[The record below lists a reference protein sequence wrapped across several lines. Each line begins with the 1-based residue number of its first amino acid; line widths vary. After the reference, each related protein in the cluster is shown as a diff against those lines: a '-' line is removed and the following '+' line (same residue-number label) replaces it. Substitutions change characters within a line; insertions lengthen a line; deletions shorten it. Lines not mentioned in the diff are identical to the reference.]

1 MKNYNLF
8 LFCILVLV
16 EPIVAQSEIEEV
28 TVSASFLQH
37 SLNAIDDPS
46 HVIDGEAIASNGTQ
60 SLGESIDGLL
70 GVASSD
76 FGSAVGQ
83 PIIRGMSGSRVK
95 ILTNGMVVRDVSG
108 LGSDHANDV
117 DLNNI
122 QQIEIVRGP
131 ASLLYANGTIGGIV
145 NIVDNSIAR
154 KDFEISLFKLGG
166 ERQSVNDGYS
176 SQLSYQG
183 NLSGLNFSA
192 ALSNYNFNNFNI
204 PKGAILHTEEE
215 DHDGEENHDEEEGLG
230 YLANSDYENSAY
242 KIGVSKAGDWGYL
255 GMSISDIESL
265 YGIPFHGGDDH
276 EEELTDH
283 GVERII
289 TRTES
294 NAVNLDG
301 AYVLSQGAIDRVEYF
316 YQASD
321 YALIES
327 HEDGDEPPTI
337 FSNDAHEL
345 GFRLNMGSD
354 TTSQT
359 LAMNISNEKIAIAG
373 EEAFL
378 PNTNSD
384 EMTLGYYARKDLS
397 FLHAD
402 FGLRHE
408 KVARKNID
416 EAVNIKENNTSAAFT
431 LGRYIGD
438 SLDIELSYASVARV
452 PSAVELFMEGPHLAT
467 QRYEVG
473 NHNLTEETSNNTDLT
488 FTFYGQIFFSELAL
502 FKNRVDD
509 YVYLLDGTD
518 TVEGLIRSVYSQRD
532 AELKGYEF
540 ELGRSYQLANGDL
553 TISYGRDAISG
564 KFNDGSYIPRIVPA
578 RDIYEVSYKQDDL
591 TFVATLKNVHKQ
603 NDINEL
609 ETATDG
615 FSMLDISILKSL
627 QLSEKSILTV
637 SVFGKNLLDEIARNH
652 SSFVKN
658 EIPLPGRN
666 LGIRFNMTF

>member
-1 MKNYNLF
+1 
-8 LFCILVLV
+8 
-16 EPIVAQSEIEEV
+16 
-28 TVSASFLQH
+28 
-37 SLNAIDDPS
+37 
-46 HVIDGEAIASNGTQ
+46 
-60 SLGESIDGLL
+60 
-70 GVASSD
+70 
-76 FGSAVGQ
+76 
-83 PIIRGMSGSRVK
+83 
-95 ILTNGMVVRDVSG
+95 
-108 LGSDHANDV
+108 
-117 DLNNI
+117 
-122 QQIEIVRGP
+122 
-131 ASLLYANGTIGGIV
+131 
-145 NIVDNSIAR
+145 
-154 KDFEISLFKLGG
+154 
-166 ERQSVNDGYS
+166 
-176 SQLSYQG
+176 
-183 NLSGLNFSA
+183 
-192 ALSNYNFNNFNI
+192 
-204 PKGAILHTEEE
+204 
-215 DHDGEENHDEEEGLG
+215 
-230 YLANSDYENSAY
+230 
-242 KIGVSKAGDWGYL
+242 
-255 GMSISDIESL
+255 
-265 YGIPFHGGDDH
+265 
-276 EEELTDH
+276 
-283 GVERII
+283 
-289 TRTES
+289 
-294 NAVNLDG
+294 
-301 AYVLSQGAIDRVEYF
+301 
-316 YQASD
+316 
-321 YALIES
+321 
-327 HEDGDEPPTI
+327 
-337 FSNDAHEL
+337 
-345 GFRLNMGSD
+345 
-354 TTSQT
+354 
-359 LAMNISNEKIAIAG
+359 
-373 EEAFL
+373 
-378 PNTNSD
+378 
-384 EMTLGYYARKDLS
+384 MTLGYYARRDLS

-488 FTFYGQIFFSELAL
+488 FTFYGQIFFSELTL

-532 AELKGYEF
+532 AVLKGYEF

-553 TISYGRDAISG
+553 TISYGRDTISG

-578 RDIYEVSYKQDDL
+578 RDIYEVSYKQDNL